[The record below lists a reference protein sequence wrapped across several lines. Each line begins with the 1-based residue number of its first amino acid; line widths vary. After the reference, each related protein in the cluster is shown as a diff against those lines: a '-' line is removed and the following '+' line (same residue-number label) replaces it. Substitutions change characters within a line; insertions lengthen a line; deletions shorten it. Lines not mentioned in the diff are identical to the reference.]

1 MAELWRLCAADIVAL
16 VRARQVSAREVAVD
30 TLERIEAVNHRIN
43 AIVDYRP
50 EEILQ
55 RAYRLDALLAQGE
68 DPGPLAGVPVS
79 VKINTD
85 QASFATTN
93 GSVLQEHLIA
103 ASNSPAVDNLIRA
116 GALLIGRSNS
126 PTFALRWFTDNQVHG
141 KTLNPR
147 DPRLTPGGS
156 SGGGAAAVAA
166 GMGPLALG
174 TDIGGSV
181 RYPAYACGI
190 HGLRPSFGRVPAYNA
205 SSPERAIGPQLMS
218 ATGPMA
224 RTVNDL
230 RLALAA
236 LSKHDARDPWH
247 TSVPLTGTP
256 ATRRVAVC
264 FRPDGMPIA
273 AEVEA
278 ALRNAVLRL
287 KDAGWQVE
295 EREKIPSLT
304 EAASIQEQL
313 WLGDGFEQLLS
324 SVERDGDDG
333 AQAVIRGVRPAVAGL
348 PSDVVARA
356 LVRRLTEARKWQ
368 TFFVD
373 YAVLLVPV
381 SGELP
386 FPDDLDRQ
394 GPEGFRRVWDAQLPM
409 RAFPAVGLP
418 GVVVTT
424 GAVGTTPVGVQL
436 VAARFR
442 EDLCLEA
449 ASDIEARGERVAI
462 VDPC

>member
-1 MAELWRLCAADIVAL
+1 
-16 VRARQVSAREVAVD
+16 
-30 TLERIEAVNHRIN
+30 
-43 AIVDYRP
+43 
-50 EEILQ
+50 
-55 RAYRLDALLAQGE
+55 
-68 DPGPLAGVPVS
+68 
-79 VKINTD
+79 
-85 QASFATTN
+85 
-93 GSVLQEHLIA
+93 
-103 ASNSPAVDNLIRA
+103 
-116 GALLIGRSNS
+116 
-126 PTFALRWFTDNQVHG
+126 
-141 KTLNPR
+141 
-147 DPRLTPGGS
+147 
-156 SGGGAAAVAA
+156 
-166 GMGPLALG
+166 
-174 TDIGGSV
+174 
-181 RYPAYACGI
+181 
-190 HGLRPSFGRVPAYNA
+190 
-205 SSPERAIGPQLMS
+205 
-218 ATGPMA
+218 
-224 RTVNDL
+224 
-230 RLALAA
+230 
-236 LSKHDARDPWH
+236 
-247 TSVPLTGTP
+247 
-256 ATRRVAVC
+256 
-264 FRPDGMPIA
+264 MPIA

-278 ALRNAVLRL
+278 ALRNAALRL

-295 EREKIPSLT
+295 EQEQIPSLT

-313 WLGDGFEQLLS
+313 WLGDGFEQLFS
-324 SVERDGDDG
+324 SVERDGDAG
-333 AQAVIRGVRPAVAGL
+333 AQAVVRGIRPAVAGL

-386 FPDDLDRQ
+386 FPDDLDRH

-449 ASDIEARGERVAI
+449 ASDIEARSEPVTV